1 MKNTKTEQL
10 LWLVVAVLITGGM
23 IYFVKDSGAASA
35 LAATFT
41 GVVGIFIGI
50 DIAVLIKKTSALPA
64 GEYKDINKSRYIM
77 AAIIF
82 ALLLCE
88 AFFISGYFG
97 RNCDGL
103 YTSFGMGILLV
114 IGGLITGIESNKL
127 VTDKGPETETAKIE
141 K

>member
-23 IYFVKDSGAASA
+23 IFFVKDSGAASA

-77 AAIIF
+77 AVIIF

-127 VTDKGPETETAKIE
+127 VTDNGPETESAKTE